1 MIRATLVIVAFW
13 LTGCAY
19 TSTDLALSNYSSN
32 GWEREPLAN
41 SSMDKYRILCGE
53 NTLHLYVQRIL
64 ATEGNAY
71 LALGFLPIGLAG
83 FADHES
89 DGFNFSYNYE
99 GLPLSCSN
107 SEVRVSANGI
117 VASEIEIQQAE
128 NIKSAC
134 VVNVPYMV
142 SKLRKVEI
150 EFPKLTMCR
159 LPSIEF
165 QLNTENNY
173 KYDAIAH

>member
-1 MIRATLVIVAFW
+1 MNRAFFVIVAFW

-19 TSTDLALSNYSSN
+19 TSTDLALSNYSGK

-41 SSMDKYRILCGE
+41 SSMDKFRILCGE
-53 NTLHLYVQRIL
+53 STLHLYVKRIL
-64 ATEGNAY
+64 ATEGNSY
-71 LALGFLPIGLAG
+71 LALGFLPIGSAS

-89 DGFNFSYNYE
+89 DGFHFSYSYE

-107 SEVRVSANGI
+107 SELRVSANGT

-134 VVNVPYMV
+134 VAKMPYVV

-150 EFPKLTMCR
+150 EFSKLTMCG
-159 LPSIEF
+159 LPSIEL
-165 QLNTENNY
+165 QLNTENKY
-173 KYDAIAH
+173 KYDAFTP